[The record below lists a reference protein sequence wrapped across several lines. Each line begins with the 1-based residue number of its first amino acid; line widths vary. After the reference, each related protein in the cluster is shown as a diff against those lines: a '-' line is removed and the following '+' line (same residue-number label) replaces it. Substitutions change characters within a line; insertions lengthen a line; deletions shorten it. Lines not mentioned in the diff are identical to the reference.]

1 MVDEAVFSYFKQTS
15 NNSDQNEGSDLSAE
29 QRKFSKILLSEASWT
44 SCVDRQFQ
52 HEIIGEEYIMFTG
65 RSQKNVTTGGSL
77 AGIQRCIN

>member
-52 HEIIGEEYIMFTG
+52 HEIDP
-65 RSQKNVTTGGSL
+65 KPPPSL
-77 AGIQRCIN
+77 RRVEKAF